1 MWTFGVQT
9 ETYFEVKRSMGLVSR
24 YGRMAQQRAVQMMSC
39 GLSQEYEVTV
49 GKVSLGGLCVNS
61 ESRMTLYLKET
72 APRGE

>member
-9 ETYFEVKRSMGLVSR
+9 ETYLEVERSMGLVPR
-24 YGRMAQQRAVQMMSC
+24 YGRIAQQRAGQMISC
-39 GLSQEYEVTV
+39 GHSQEYEVTV

-61 ESRMTLYLKET
+61 ESRMTLYLKQT